1 VTRREFIVHLGG
13 AVVAWPL
20 TARAQ
25 QPRLPQIGFLSATTL
40 GSYRPLVDSFHRGLN
55 EIGYVEGRNV
65 AIQYGIAE
73 DHAERLP
80 ELAADLV
87 QRRVAVIAT
96 FNNVGAALAAKADTQ
111 SIPIVFG
118 IGADPIRNGLVTNL
132 ARPDAN
138 ITGVTLF
145 AGELL
150 QKRLTLLRELV
161 PSAKRIVYLV
171 NYTNPAFSEDG
182 TRRVVIGAH
191 AVGIEFIPTNVSTES
206 DIDEAFMRLSQQQVG
221 AVYISGDSF
230 LMAQRERLVALAAR
244 FKLPASYFARDFV
257 EVGGLMSY
265 ASNHTDMYRQAGT
278 YVGRILNGE
287 KPADLPVL
295 QPTRFE
301 LVINLR
307 TAKTLGIVV
316 PQSILLRTDE
326 VIE

>member
-1 VTRREFIVHLGG
+1 MKRREFFAALGS
-13 AVVAWPL
+13 AAAWPL
-20 TARAQ
+20 AARAQ
-25 QPRLPQIGFLSATTL
+25 QPRLPQIGFLSASAL
-40 GSYRPLVDSFHRGLN
+40 GSYRRFIDSFHGGLN
-55 EIGYVEGRNV
+55 ETGYVEGRNV
-65 AIQYGIAE
+65 TIQYGIAE

-96 FNNVGAALAAKADTQ
+96 FSNVGAALAAKAATQ
-111 SIPIVFG
+111 TIPIVFLM
-118 IGADPIRNGLVTNL
+118 GADPIRNGLVTNL

-161 PSAKRIVYLV
+161 PSAKRIAYLV

-191 AVGIEFIPTNVSTES
+191 AVGIELIPANMSTES
-206 DIDEAFMRLSQQQVG
+206 DIDEAFMRLNQQQVG

-230 LMAQRERLVALAAR
+230 LLAQREHLVALAAR

-265 ASNHTDMYRQAGT
+265 ASNYTDMYRQAGT
-278 YVGRILNGE
+278 YVGRVLKGE
-287 KPADLPVL
+287 KPGDLPVL
-295 QPTRFE
+295 QPTKFE

-307 TAKTLGIVV
+307 TAKTLGIEV